1 MSETAPDVVEAE
13 TVYKAV
19 RYMLDRI
26 QDSPNVR
33 YYCGPGTQMFYELIQ
48 AEAAFTG
55 NPLAD
60 VEAARKVDMEPSYRK
75 TRPRVLELEERLDD
89 ARRHCTCGGVDAR

>member
-1 MSETAPDVVEAE
+1 MTPELRAE
-13 TVYKAV
+13 QVYKAV

-33 YYCGPGTQMFYELIQ
+33 YYCGPGTQMFLELIT

-55 NPLAD
+55 RPRD
-60 VEAARKVDMEPSYRK
+60 EVETERRKDTEPAYRK
-75 TRPRVLELEERLDD
+75 TRPRVIELEERFYE
-89 ARRHCTCGGVDAR
+89 AREHCTCGGVDRSR